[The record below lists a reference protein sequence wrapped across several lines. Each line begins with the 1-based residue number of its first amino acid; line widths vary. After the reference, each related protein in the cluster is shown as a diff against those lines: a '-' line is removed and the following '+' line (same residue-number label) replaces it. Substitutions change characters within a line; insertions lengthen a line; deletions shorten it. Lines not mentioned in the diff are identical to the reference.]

1 MPRRDRTPRFYF
13 SLRSPYSWLAY
24 RQLRD
29 DHPEVAEAVTWRP
42 FWEPDARSLL
52 MLEKAGG
59 GFPYVGMSRAK
70 HLYIL
75 QDVRRLC
82 SERGLEPAW
91 PVDRDPVWEVP
102 HLAHLAAV
110 DEGKG
115 AEFIERVYRARWEEG
130 RDICAPAT
138 IAEVA
143 AELGLPEDRLAGAA
157 DDDELRERGVE
168 ALLRVDADGVFGV
181 PFFIHGFH
189 KFWGVD
195 RLAPFI
201 ASVTGAAPGRTAT
214 GPSDAGPSAT
224 GPSDIAPS
232 AAAPGRGGD
241 QGHAGG
247 CG

>member
-29 DHPEVAEAVTWRP
+29 EHPEVADAITWRP

-59 GFPYVGMSRAK
+59 GFPYVAMSRAK

-82 SERGLEPAW
+82 SERGLEPVW

-110 DEGKG
+110 DAGKG
-115 AEFIERVYRARWEEG
+115 PEFVERVYRARWEEG

-168 ALLRVDADGVFGV
+168 ALLRIDADGVFGV

-195 RLAPFI
+195 RLAAFI
-201 ASVTGAAPGRTAT
+201 ASVTGAAPGRPDAESPDT
-214 GPSDAGPSAT
+214 GLSDT
-224 GPSDIAPS
+224 APS